1 MPPRAPRDSCIGEA
15 ELAARSS
22 AEVGRWDDR
31 DRATHSSGMTQ
42 MPEIPA
48 ELIGPDRMDE
58 LARQAAQAVCE
69 GNADRDSGHHYLAG
83 LLYRS
88 AIPDQV
94 ASAAFK
100 QSAPARGRQT
110 YADLASRLRSL
121 MVSKI
126 LLDENGHSV
135 VNLTMVASGTSF
147 SGFVRKFLEK
157 ASQSELRNLATE
169 YRRTRVVSAASGDD
183 ETVEPLE
190 GRPHASAEDTYLDQ
204 RMLEVAGQF
213 TDRAHATRPL
223 ERLHLQAAALAQA
236 FALPEPTRVW
246 DSAQRQ
252 EILHELDA
260 DPKAAYR
267 VVVAMARGDLV
278 DSALIDLFGDWQ
290 ADHLET
296 LVETDPRVA
305 EVIARA
311 AATAVPPI
319 HQRNAKELR
328 KRFVA
333 DMDPSSTMHHLAL
346 ATLRAWLTS
355 CTTIIGDEF
364 NSYSFK
370 SDEQVADEAAEYTR
384 QATRL
389 LRAGYTGPDTPER
402 LSAWLLSESEH
413 IAAEHAIAR
422 R

>member
-1 MPPRAPRDSCIGEA
+1 MDG
-15 ELAARSS
+15 
-22 AEVGRWDDR
+22 GDDR
-31 DRATHSSGMTQ
+31 DRATHSSRMTQ
-42 MPEIPA
+42 MPDIPA
-48 ELIGPDRMDE
+48 ELIRPDRMDE
-58 LARQAAQAVCE
+58 LATQAAQAVCE

-94 ASAAFK
+94 SSATFK

-121 MVSKI
+121 MVSKV

-169 YRRTRVVSAASGDD
+169 YRRTRVVSAVPD
-183 ETVEPLE
+183 EDAAEPLE

-204 RMLEVAGQF
+204 RLLQVAGQF
-213 TDRAHATRPL
+213 SDRAHATRPL
-223 ERLHLQAAALAQA
+223 ERLHLQAAALAEA
-236 FALPEPTRVW
+236 FALPEPARVAG
-246 DSAQRQ
+246 SAQRE

-267 VVVAMARGDLV
+267 VVASMARGDLV
-278 DSALIDLFGDWQ
+278 DSALARLFDDWRS
-290 ADHLET
+290 DHLDT
-296 LVETDPRVA
+296 LLETDPRVA
-305 EVIARA
+305 DVIARA
-311 AATAVPPI
+311 AASAVPPI
-319 HQRNAKELR
+319 HQRIVKELR
-328 KRFVA
+328 QRFVA
-333 DMDPSSTMHHLAL
+333 DMDPTSTIYRRAL
-346 ATLRAWLTS
+346 ATLRAWLAS

-364 NSYSFK
+364 NSYILK
-370 SDEQVADEAAEYTR
+370 SDEQVAAEAAEYTKR
-384 QATRL
+384 ATLL

-402 LSAWLLSESEH
+402 LSAWLLTESEH
-413 IAAEHAIAR
+413 IAAQHAGVHP
-422 R
+422 